1 MTNALG
7 QKLGEG
13 ASAEVF
19 EWEDSNK
26 IVKIAKP
33 NTSFAALEREW
44 KHCRSAWECG
54 LPVPRPFGL
63 VNVEGK
69 PGIVFE
75 RVYGESILNRFIN
88 KTIGPNKREN
98 GLDSLEDPL
107 DARITARLLY
117 QIHTN
122 SVSLSSQRT
131 RIRNDI
137 VRAPFL
143 TKPEVEAL
151 IAHLDK
157 LPVKQQL
164 CHGDPNPGNIL
175 LRNHD
180 ALIID
185 WNDASTGNP
194 EADLAEY
201 VILLKYTVIPP
212 YLPTELNI
220 FLDKIRDSTIR
231 IFLDEYEQLSG
242 IGYAEIEPWIAP
254 VAARKLS
261 ADSTSEAERALLLDE
276 IRRRMRN
283 KKGFSI

>member
-1 MTNALG
+1 MTNAVG
-7 QKLGEG
+7 RKLGEG
-13 ASAEVF
+13 ACAEVF
-19 EWEDSNK
+19 EWEDGSK
-26 IVKIAKP
+26 IVKLAKP
-33 NTSFAALEREW
+33 NTSSAALQREW

-54 LPVPRPFGL
+54 LPVPEPFGL
-63 VNVEGK
+63 VSVEGR
-69 PGIVFE
+69 PGVVFE
-75 RVYGESILNRFIN
+75 RIYGESILNRFIN
-88 KTIGPNKREN
+88 KTIGPNKRES
-98 GLDSLEDPL
+98 GLDLLEDHL

-122 SVSLSSQRT
+122 SASLSSQRT

-137 VRAPFL
+137 SRAPSL
-143 TKPEVEAL
+143 TKPEIEAL
-151 IAHLDK
+151 IAHLDQ

-175 LRNHD
+175 LRDDD

-201 VILLKYTVIPP
+201 IIIIQYAVVPP
-212 YLPTELNI
+212 YLPAELNAY
-220 FLDKIRDSTIR
+220 LDTIRDSTIR
-231 IFLDEYEQLSG
+231 IFLEEYERLSG

-261 ADSTSEAERALLLDE
+261 SDATSEAERLSLLNE
-276 IRRRMRN
+276 IRRRLRN
-283 KKGFSI
+283 K

>member
-1 MTNALG
+1 MTNG
-7 QKLGEG
+7 VGPKLGEG
-13 ASAEVF
+13 ACAEVF
-19 EWEDSNK
+19 EWEDGSK
-26 IVKIAKP
+26 IVKLAKP
-33 NTSFAALEREW
+33 NTDSAALQREW

-54 LPVPRPFGL
+54 LPVPKPFGL
-63 VNVEGK
+63 VTVEGR
-69 PGIVFE
+69 PGVVFE
-75 RVYGESILNRFIN
+75 RIYGESILNRFIN
-88 KTIGPNKREN
+88 KTVGPSKQEN
-98 GLDSLEDPL
+98 GLDLLEDHL

-131 RIRNDI
+131 KIRNDI
-137 VRAPFL
+137 GRAPSL
-143 TKPEVEAL
+143 TKPEREAL
-151 IAHLDK
+151 IAHLDQ

-175 LRNHD
+175 LRDHD

-201 VILLKYTVIPP
+201 VILIRYAVIPP
-212 YLPTELNI
+212 YLPTKLNT
-220 FLDKIRDSTIR
+220 FLNTIRDSTIR
-231 IFLDEYEQLSG
+231 IFLEEYERLSG

-261 ADSTSEAERALLLDE
+261 SDATSEAERALVLDE

-283 KKGFSI
+283 K